1 MTEVP
6 LGKGAEFDRIRAIA
20 RRLGAAASGL
30 GDDVAVI
37 PTGGTN
43 LVASIDGSVEG
54 VHFRTDWLTFQEIGG
69 RAAAAALSDL
79 AAEGASVIGVL
90 VTIGS
95 PGDGNRE
102 TLKDSLAVAGN
113 VDSDPVSEI
122 MAGVGHMVSSV
133 GGKVLG
139 GDLVQSDKYFVD
151 ICVLGEAKKPV
162 TRSGARPGDGVW
174 VTGTFG
180 GPRAALEALR
190 KGEKPSVAKRARF
203 THPVP
208 RIAAG
213 QWLSEHGATAMIDV
227 SDGLAADLGHLAAAS
242 RVGIA
247 LAGDLV
253 PRMDGVSP
261 LDALSSGEEYEL
273 AVTLPAGFGSKE
285 VTRFE
290 SEIRGKLTRVG
301 DVKEGSE
308 VEVRLGGKLV
318 PTPKGFDHFAQ

>member
-1 MTEVP
+1 MTDFP

-20 RRLGAAASGL
+20 KRLGAAASGL

-37 PTGGTN
+37 PMGGTN

-79 AAEGASVIGVL
+79 AAEGASVIGAL

-95 PGDGNRE
+95 PTVGGRE
-102 TLKDSLAVAGN
+102 SAAVP
-113 VDSDPVSEI
+113 SDPVTEI
-122 MAGVGHMVSSV
+122 MAGVGHMITSV

-139 GDLVQSDKYFVD
+139 GDLVRSDKYFVD
-151 ICVLGEAKKPV
+151 ICVLGETKKPV
-162 TRSGARPGDGVW
+162 TRGGARPGDGVW

-180 GPRAALEALR
+180 GPRAALEALL
-190 KGEKPSVAKRARF
+190 KGEKPSVANRARF

-242 RVGIA
+242 KVGIA

-253 PRMDGVSP
+253 PRMDGVSA

>member
-1 MTEVP
+1 VTDVP

-20 RRLGAAASGL
+20 KRLGAAASGL

-37 PTGGTN
+37 PTGSTN

-90 VTIGS
+90 VTVGS
-95 PGDGNRE
+95 PTNGSRE
-102 TLKDSLAVAGN
+102 PAAVP
-113 VDSDPVSEI
+113 SDPVTEI
-122 MAGVGHMVSSV
+122 MAGVGHMVTSV

-139 GDLVQSDKYFVD
+139 GDLVRSDKYFVD

-180 GPRAALEALR
+180 GPRAALEAFL
-190 KGEKPSVAKRARF
+190 KGEKPSVANRARF

-242 RVGIA
+242 KVGIA

-253 PRMDGVSP
+253 PRMDGVSA

-273 AVTLPAGFGSKE
+273 VVTLPAGFGAKDI
-285 VTRFE
+285 TRFE

-318 PTPKGFDHFAQ
+318 PTPKGFDHFAP

>member
-1 MTEVP
+1 MTGFP
-6 LGKGAEFDRIRAIA
+6 LGSGAEFDKIRAIA
-20 RRLGAAASGL
+20 TRLGAAASGL
-30 GDDVAVI
+30 GDDAAVI
-37 PTGGTN
+37 PMGGTN

-90 VTIGS
+90 VTVGS
-95 PGDGNRE
+95 RE
-102 TLKDSLAVAGN
+102 AGAAG
-113 VDSDPVSEI
+113 SGAVSEI
-122 MAGVGHMVSSV
+122 MAGVGHMVTSV

-139 GDLVQSDKYFVD
+139 GDLVKSDQYLVD
-151 ICVLGEAKKPV
+151 VCVLGQAARPV
-162 TRSGARPGDGVW
+162 TRRGARPGDGVW
-174 VTGTFG
+174 VTGAFG
-180 GPRAALEALR
+180 GPRAALEALL
-190 KGEKPSVAKRARF
+190 KGEKPSVAHRARF
-203 THPVP
+203 AHPLP

-242 RVGIA
+242 GVGIT

-253 PRMDGVSP
+253 PRMDGVSA

-273 AVTLPAGFGSKE
+273 AVTLPAGFGSKD
-285 VTRFE
+285 VARFE

-318 PTPKGFDHFAQ
+318 PTPKGFDHFAE

>member
-1 MTEVP
+1 MTDFP

-20 RRLGAAASGL
+20 KRLGAAASGL

-37 PTGGTN
+37 PMGGTN

-79 AAEGASVIGVL
+79 AAEGASVIGAL

-95 PGDGNRE
+95 PTVGSRE
-102 TLKDSLAVAGN
+102 SAAVP
-113 VDSDPVSEI
+113 SDPVTEI
-122 MAGVGHMVSSV
+122 MAGVGHMITSV

-139 GDLVQSDKYFVD
+139 GDLVRSDKYFVD
-151 ICVLGEAKKPV
+151 ICVLGETKKPV
-162 TRSGARPGDGVW
+162 TRGGARPGDGVW

-180 GPRAALEALR
+180 GPRAALEALL
-190 KGEKPSVAKRARF
+190 KGEKPSVANRARF

-242 RVGIA
+242 KVGIA

-253 PRMDGVSP
+253 PRMDGVSA